1 MKRIYITLIAAAT
14 ICAALAVDTIAQ
26 QLAAA
31 KAACPNCYR
40 VVNTNG
46 VYVGMNR
53 ADYEAYKAAK
63 KAKSEKRNARFHQK
77 RPRIIPYKRH
87 KRSGKGPMPLR
98 RVYIKPSEA
107 R

>member
-1 MKRIYITLIAAAT
+1 MKRIYITLIAAMT
-14 ICAALAVDTIAQ
+14 ICSALSVDTIAQ
-26 QLAAA
+26 RLSAA

-53 ADYEAYKAAK
+53 ADYEAYEAAK
-63 KAKSEKRNARFHQK
+63 KAESEKRNAKFHQK
-77 RPRIIPYKRH
+77 RLRIIPNKKH
-87 KRSGKGPMPLR
+87 KRSRKGPMPLR
-98 RVYIKPSEA
+98 RGYIKPSEA